1 MSEYRVCTRC
11 VMDTS
16 AEDITFDEN
25 GVCNYCTEFVAR
37 LDRPHNPELAQF
49 RTMENFLAEVKRSAR
64 GKEYHCILG
73 VSGGV
78 DSSYALLLAVQL
90 GLKPLAVHLD
100 NGWNSELASHNI
112 GNLVSKLGVDLYTH
126 VIDWEE
132 NRDLQRSFFS
142 ANVIDIELLMDNAML
157 AVNYQQAARYGLK
170 YILSG
175 TNTATEGLRMPAAW
189 NHNKYDVR
197 NIRAIQK
204 RFGTHKIKTH
214 PLFSTMDRIWYGSVR
229 GIRWVRFLDFTK
241 YVKSEALEAL
251 QREVGYKP
259 YPYKHYESVFTRFYQ
274 AVILPCKFGYDKR
287 RVHLSA
293 LVVTGQL
300 ARCDA
305 LELLTHSP
313 YPDPE
318 QEAQDL
324 RFVKKKLGFTDEE
337 FEAYLRA
344 PVVGHEAFPSEKKL
358 WDRLDAVRRLLARS
372 RLKLAS

>member
-1 MSEYRVCTRC
+1 
-11 VMDTS
+11 MDTS
-16 AEDITFDEN
+16 ANDILFDAY
-25 GVCNYCTEFVAR
+25 GVCNYCAEFLERLNRPSDDVKEFGSMEQFVAR
-37 LDRPHNPELAQF
+37 VR
-49 RTMENFLAEVKRSAR
+49 KSGR
-64 GKEYHCILG
+64 GREYDCVVG

-78 DSSYALLLAVQL
+78 DSSYALLLAVQQ
-90 GLKPLAVHLD
+90 GLRPLAVHLD

-112 GNLVSKLGVDLYTH
+112 ANLVKHLGVDLYTH

-204 RFGTHKIKTH
+204 RFGTYRIRTH
-214 PLFSTMDRIWYGSVR
+214 PLFSTFDRIWYGTVR
-229 GIRWVRFLDFTK
+229 GIRWVRFLDFTDYRK
-241 YVKSEALEAL
+241 ADALEQL
-251 QREVGYKP
+251 RERAGYRP

-274 AVILPCKFGYDKR
+274 AVILPQKFGYDKR

-293 LVVTGQL
+293 LLLTGQMKR
-300 ARCDA
+300 AYA
-305 LELLTHSP
+305 VELLSHSP

-324 RFVKKKLGFTDEE
+324 RFVKKKLGFSDQE
-337 FEAYLRA
+337 FEEYMKA
-344 PVVGHEAFPSEKKL
+344 PVVRHDEFASEKKL
-358 WDRLDAVRRLLARS
+358 WDALNSVRRFVRRS
-372 RLKLAS
+372 RLRPAS